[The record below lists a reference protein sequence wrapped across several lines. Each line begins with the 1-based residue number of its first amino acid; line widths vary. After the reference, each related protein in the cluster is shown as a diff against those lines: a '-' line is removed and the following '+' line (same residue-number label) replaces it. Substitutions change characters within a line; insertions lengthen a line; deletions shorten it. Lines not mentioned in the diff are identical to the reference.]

1 MADNGLI
8 AAYLM
13 VGADE
18 LKREF
23 LVNRLTER
31 VAKLGDIDFNKESF
45 NGASASAEE
54 VLAACNM
61 LPFMSEKRLVVVKDL
76 DKGGKALAE
85 ALTAYLAN
93 PNESTVLACT
103 ASKLA
108 KNTRLYKAFAKLDKR
123 AVVSCEPKD
132 KRELPAQVQSF
143 ARSHGVEISPRA
155 AQQLIAMVGESTVHL
170 DTEIRKMAAA
180 LGRGALIDLPELERF
195 VTATAEVKPWELV
208 DALAERDA
216 TRALSLY
223 VRMPGQSVFG
233 LLTMCVNRLRELLL
247 AKELGAGSALAAEL
261 GVPEWRVR
269 NHGRQAARFS
279 ERELERALVGAADLE
294 QAMKSGSDQRAAF
307 TRWVLEVC
315 AG

>member
-1 MADNGLI
+1 MADNDLI

-45 NGASASAEE
+45 NGSSASADE

-103 ASKLA
+103 AAKLA

-132 KRELPAQVQSF
+132 KRDLPAQVQSF
-143 ARSHGVEISPRA
+143 SRSHSVEITPRA
-155 AQQLIAMVGESTVHL
+155 AQQLVSMVGESTVHL

-180 LGRGALIDLPELERF
+180 LGRGAVIDLPELERY

-208 DALAERDA
+208 DAFAQRDA
-216 TRALSLY
+216 TRALTLY
-223 VRMPGQSVFG
+223 ARMPGQSVFG

-269 NHGRQAARFS
+269 NHGRQAARFT
-279 ERELERALVGAADLE
+279 EQELERALVGAADLE
-294 QAMKSGSDQRAAF
+294 QAMKSGADQQAAF

-315 AG
+315 AA